1 MARTSKKSL
10 ESIEAE
16 ITRLKAQ
23 AEELRSKERSGVI
36 NRILEAISVYEITAV
51 ELGFVRGRLA
61 AKSAKKTNTKV
72 VSKRKIV
79 RAAKYRDA
87 AGNTWSGLGK
97 RPNWFKDA
105 LASGTPPEQLLVN

>member
-16 ITRLKAQ
+16 ISRLKAQ
-23 AEELRSKERSGVI
+23 AEEIRNRERTGVI
-36 NRILEAISVYEITAV
+36 DRILEAISAYQITAV
-51 ELGFVRGRLA
+51 ELGFGRGRSA
-61 AKSAKKTNTKV
+61 GKTAKKMSARGG
-72 VSKRKIV
+72 SKKPV
-79 RAAKYRDA
+79 RAAKFRDA

-105 LASGTPPEQLLVN
+105 LASGSTPEQLLVK